1 MESVRR
7 RRIGRGEPHAEVE
20 RLLLDAQT
28 LTPLAALVLF
38 DDSRRGSQV
47 AAAVKDA
54 TDAAAAK
61 AFEACKRGAHGDFD
75 ADLPQ
80 LVKQAERLAHWLQ
93 GA

>member
-1 MESVRR
+1 M
-7 RRIGRGEPHAEVE
+7 
-20 RLLLDAQT
+20 
-28 LTPLAALVLF
+28 
-38 DDSRRGSQV
+38 
-47 AAAVKDA
+47 KDA

-93 GA
+93 SA